1 MTSLSVNVNKIAW
14 LRNARGGSRPDVAAC
29 ARTILDAGA
38 AGITVHPRPDGRHIR
53 TDDVYALRELVS
65 EYPDA
70 EFNIEGNPAAEP
82 RDGYPGFDVLIETAR
97 PHQCTL
103 VPDDDNQ
110 LTSDHGWDLSEA
122 RVRARVATFVER
134 CRGSGARVSLF
145 MDPVQSQIRHAQTFA
160 GARILDLFAGTGVPG
175 FESLSRGAAHADLVD
190 NDAVPG
196 SEPVPTRT
204 HRRGGRSAV
213 AVPCVGCTTA
223 RKTSAGTGCSSILR
237 SDRLS
242 SPTPCR

>member
-14 LRNARGGSRPDVAAC
+14 LRNAREGSRPDVVAC

-65 EYPDA
+65 EYPHA

-103 VPDDDNQ
+103 VP
-110 LTSDHGWDLSEA
+110 
-122 RVRARVATFVER
+122 
-134 CRGSGARVSLF
+134 
-145 MDPVQSQIRHAQTFA
+145 
-160 GARILDLFAGTGVPG
+160 
-175 FESLSRGAAHADLVD
+175 
-190 NDAVPG
+190 
-196 SEPVPTRT
+196 
-204 HRRGGRSAV
+204 
-213 AVPCVGCTTA
+213 
-223 RKTSAGTGCSSILR
+223 
-237 SDRLS
+237 
-242 SPTPCR
+242 